1 MRRRR
6 IGGFWGVA
14 VGVLLGLSACGA
26 PAPAATP
33 DIDATVQAAVAQTR
47 AVEVAAATLVAA
59 TDVARQTATSEA
71 AQAASPTPASVGATP
86 DTPTPS
92 PAPSSTSTSAPT
104 ATSTSTAVPTATSTA
119 TPAPTPT
126 PTEDRLVIAET
137 AVDGSSGDG
146 RDILVSSSP
155 TNSGRVILLPNF
167 QQAQVRTPMVFGNYV
182 TARVAVFD
190 TRREGRQD
198 GNGIRSVTFDVN
210 TPNGDTY
217 HRVEETAPYCLFGG
231 NDPACPGIDVRQAR
245 SDWPDGQYSA
255 AITIEARDGLTS
267 NWNWTFCVH
276 TCNPANPP
284 WIDFA
289 QIGRDSLDPVV
300 YGELV
305 FQVVA
310 YQEEV
315 GTDDGDGID
324 YVDFYIYGPDDENHQ
339 IWHQREQNPPF
350 CAFGGGN
357 VCPGATLDQPG
368 QYRLVAVATA
378 DDGLQ
383 SRLDYFIDVQAT
395 KTTVPD

>member
-14 VGVLLGLSACGA
+14 VGVLLGLSGCGA

-33 DIDATVQAAVAQTR
+33 DINATVQAAVAQTR

-155 TNSGRVILLPNF
+155 TNNGRVILLPNF

-198 GNGIRSVTFDVN
+198 GNGIRSVTFDIN

-245 SDWPDGQYSA
+245 GDWPDGQYSA

-383 SRLDYFIDVQAT
+383 SRLDYFINVQPGG
-395 KTTVPD
+395 TTVPD

>member
-92 PAPSSTSTSAPT
+92 PAPSSTSTSAPA

-155 TNSGRVILLPNF
+155 TNNGRVILLPNF
-167 QQAQVRTPMVFGNYV
+167 QQSQVRTPMVFGNYV

-383 SRLDYFIDVQAT
+383 SRLDYFIDVQPGG
-395 KTTVPD
+395 TTVPD